1 MTRDE
6 YLALFRQAAEAEYGI
21 VVTVA
26 VTNDDEDPPPENN
39 KNPPGANQRNTHDP
53 FPTDLDGLATARRFR
68 RKLYY
73 FRDQA
78 RRAGDHSFDELSVL
92 VRRTGEVVIVR
103 QDRLRNRI
111 KGDGVQGVVRDLQGD
126 ELPYSVGARGPSRR
140 WGHARPLP

>member
-21 VVTVA
+21 VVTVGVA
-26 VTNDDEDPPPENN
+26 ADGECPSLEKKSHQSDQNDTDI
-39 KNPPGANQRNTHDP
+39 P
-53 FPTDLDGLATARRFR
+53 FPSDLDGLDAARRFR

-78 RRAGDHSFDELSVL
+78 RRSGDRSFDGLSVL
-92 VRRTGEVVIVR
+92 VRRNGEVMIAR
-103 QDRLRNRI
+103 QDRLGSRT
-111 KGDGVQGVVRDLQGD
+111 KGDDVQGVIRALKGD
-126 ELPYSVGARGPSRR
+126 ELPYSVGARGPSRH